1 MLVPLSQSALTEA
14 GSVATTVHV
23 GAALSRKS
31 IITNVTL
38 TWFEEGR
45 PKRVGLAARLGRAC
59 EAGMA
64 ALILLAWRG
73 KCISRRTGGGL
84 VRAGRGAL
92 RPFRGPGGDRDGYP
106 HGPLAGTLSTIHS
119 SARTG
124 KFFEIRIQHPIEVGE
139 KSAQKPQ
146 RD

>member
-84 VRAGRGAL
+84 RLGPASHARQWDWGQTWSGWNTAIGEPVVRDSRQT
-92 RPFRGPGGDRDGYP
+92 RSFRRSSRNWWP
-106 HGPLAGTLSTIHS
+106 HRQTCS
-119 SARTG
+119 SATHGR
-124 KFFEIRIQHPIEVGE
+124 
-139 KSAQKPQ
+139 S
-146 RD
+146 